1 MGRPKRITLGG
12 YVYHVL
18 NRANGRLRIFKKDS
32 DFIAFEKILTEG
44 IARFEMRLCGY
55 CLMGNHWHLL
65 LWPRHDGDLSCFMRW
80 ITLTHVQ
87 RFHAAHDTVGI
98 GHLYQGRYKSF
109 PVQDN
114 AYYTTALRYIE
125 ANPVRA
131 EIVQDAADWPWSSYV
146 VRQGRP
152 SPLELSEGPFA
163 IPADWTRQIH
173 RPINAKAAEAIARS
187 IRRNCP
193 LGDHEWTQ
201 QTAQKMNLESTL
213 RKRGRPKKV
222 PKSTGHL

>member
-18 NRANGRLRIFKKDS
+18 NRANGRLRIFKKDD
-32 DFIAFEKILTEG
+32 DFTAFEKILIEG
-44 IARFEMRLCGY
+44 IKRFEIRLCGY

-65 LWPRHDGDLSCFMRW
+65 LWPRHDGDLSSFMRW

-87 RFHAAHDTVGI
+87 RFHAAHGTIGI
-98 GHLYQGRYKSF
+98 GHLYQGRYKIF

-114 AYYTTALRYIE
+114 AYYATALRYIE

-131 EIVQDAADWPWSSYV
+131 EIVQDAADWLGSSYA
-146 VRQGRP
+146 VRQGRQ

-163 IPADWTRQIH
+163 IPADWTKQIH
-173 RPINAKAAEAIARS
+173 RRINPKAAEAIAKS
-187 IRRNCP
+187 INRNGP
-193 LGDHEWTQ
+193 LGDSEWTQ
-201 QTAQKMNLESTL
+201 QTAKKMNLESTL

-222 PKSTGHL
+222 PDTVN